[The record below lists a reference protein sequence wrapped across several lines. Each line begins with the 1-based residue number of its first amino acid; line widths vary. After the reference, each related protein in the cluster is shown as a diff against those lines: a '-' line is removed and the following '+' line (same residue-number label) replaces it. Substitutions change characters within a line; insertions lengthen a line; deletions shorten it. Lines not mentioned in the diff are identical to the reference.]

1 MSAVAKMV
9 KKIAS
14 IFFLGIFLFNW
25 FGYRLLSSF
34 LEQNANAALI
44 TSLDNNQYNEE
55 DLISIKVPSNLPYY
69 TNSEHFTRRDGEIEL
84 NGIKYNF
91 VKSRVYKDSIEY
103 RCIPNTA
110 RMKLGK
116 AKDKFYKLVN
126 DLQHPSQNKES
137 GSSAG
142 IKNLLSEY
150 YQQTNTWSLSAFSI
164 VKSITP
170 PFYYFC
176 LPKLS
181 ILPAELPPDA
191 C

>member
-1 MSAVAKMV
+1 ML

-25 FGYRLLSSF
+25 FGYRVLSSF
-34 LEQNANAALI
+34 MEQSANAALI

-69 TNSEHFTRRDGEIEL
+69 TSSEHFPRRDGQIEL

-110 RMKLGK
+110 SMKLGR

-150 YQQTNTWSLSAFSI
+150 YHQLNTWSFPACSI
-164 VKSITP
+164 VKSLNLS
-170 PFYYFC
+170 FYFFS
-176 LPKLS
+176 LPNPS
-181 ILPAELPPDA
+181 RLPAELPPDA